1 MIRNLLELVLVGAVL
16 TGLVLSHT
24 VPAVAEETARTC
36 EASTTM
42 PVTTK
47 SEEARAAY
55 LEGRRYLDHFRID
68 AARPHFERA
77 LELDPDFPL
86 ARLGRA
92 FSQPR
97 FKEMFEIVD
106 ALADRLEEA
115 DLSEGERL
123 YLESV
128 VAGFNNDSD
137 TQEAKL
143 RALVRCH
150 PRDPRTHYRL
160 GNYLFFG
167 KNELVTAREEYLR
180 AVEVEP
186 DFALAHNRLGML
198 AWRQDR
204 FEEAES
210 HYREALELDPDN
222 PATHD
227 NYGALL
233 LKQGRYGKAVDR
245 FQKALEIEP
254 MYESAHRGIATA
266 WMHQGRHGKA
276 RRHLRRLYDK
286 APNDGVRSGI
296 HFALAVTY
304 ADQGRL
310 DEAIREL
317 ESNYE
322 LSELIEDTIAMAM
335 DLSNLAWVLLE
346 AGEVDAAEERF
357 EQALEVVLASD
368 HAEARKESWKL
379 AHVGREGW
387 IALARGDLAT
397 ARAQAEK
404 LRRAVEGREDLWF
417 FTEGA
422 HELAGAADLAEQNWD
437 RALEELRQA
446 DTGDAYNMYRR
457 ALAWRG
463 KGDEDQYRKMLR
475 YVTEYRGVLNLRYAF
490 VRRKAQRQL
499 ETATEPASADRTA
512 ATGSESLR
520 VETDGLRREPLE

>member
-1 MIRNLLELVLVGAVL
+1 MLRTVPALVLVLVSGVL
-16 TGLVLSHT
+16 TGLFPLGLGAVS
-24 VPAVAEETARTC
+24 AVARSAGSCEDSAR
-36 EASTTM
+36 M
-42 PVTTK
+42 PVTTDLP
-47 SEEARAAY
+47 EARSAY
-55 LEGRRYLDHFRID
+55 LSGRRYLDHFRID
-68 AARPHFERA
+68 AALPHFERA

-97 FKEMFEIVD
+97 FKDMFEIVD

-123 YLESV
+123 YLDSV
-128 VAGFNNDSD
+128 VAGFNNDPE

-143 RALVRCH
+143 RALTRCH
-150 PRDPRTHYRL
+150 PRDPRTHYLL

-167 KNELVTAREEYLR
+167 NNELDAAGRSYRR
-180 AVEVEP
+180 AVEADP

-198 AWRQDR
+198 AWRRDR
-204 FEEAES
+204 LEEAES
-210 HYREALELDPDN
+210 HYRRALELDPDN
-222 PATHD
+222 PSTHD

-245 FQKALEIEP
+245 FREALEIEP

-266 WMHQGRHGKA
+266 WMHQGRHREA
-276 RRHLRRLYDK
+276 RRHLRKLYEE

-296 HFALAVTY
+296 HFALAVTW
-304 ADQGRL
+304 ADEGRL

-317 ESNYE
+317 EANYR
-322 LSELIEDTIAMAM
+322 LSEEIDDTFAMAM

-346 AGEVDAAEERF
+346 TGEVDEAEERF
-357 EQALEVVLASD
+357 EQALEVILASD

-379 AHVGREGW
+379 AHIGREGW
-387 IALARGDLAT
+387 IALARGNLTA
-397 ARAQAEK
+397 ARAQAK
-404 LRRAVEGREDLWF
+404 TLRRAVEGREELWF

-422 HELAGAADLAEQNWD
+422 HELAGAAALAAGEWD

-446 DTGDAYNMYRR
+446 DTGDAYTMYRT
-457 ALAWRG
+457 ALAWQG
-463 KGDEDQYRKMLR
+463 KGDREQYRKMLR

-490 VRRKAQRQL
+490 VRRKARRQL
-499 ETATEPASADRTA
+499 EADPETATPGAPTNARSTAGRSKADP
-512 ATGSESLR
+512 GSR
-520 VETDGLRREPLE
+520 Q